1 MSEAFGLKSI
11 ASHATDELPLGFKQR
26 LALACSLMH
35 EPDIL
40 FLDEPT
46 SGSIP
51 SPVGSSG
58 YISTAWWKRRHGDGD
73 HPLYG

>member
-46 SGSIP
+46 SGVDP
-51 SPVGSSG
+51 
-58 YISTAWWKRRHGDGD
+58 
-73 HPLYG
+73 HPP

>member
-40 FLDEPT
+40 FDEPT

-51 SPVGSSG
+51 LPLVSSG
-58 YISTAWWKRRHGDGD
+58 CISTAWW
-73 HPLYG
+73 

>member
-46 SGSIP
+46 SGVAP
-51 SPVGSSG
+51 SPAVNFGCT
-58 YISTAWWKRRHGDGD
+58 STAW
-73 HPLYG
+73 

>member
-46 SGSIP
+46 SGVDP
-51 SPVGSSG
+51 SPAANSG
-58 YISTAWWKRRHGDGD
+58 CTSIAW
-73 HPLYG
+73 